1 MMSLSAETDQLR
13 PSFLSKHKTNFYYEE
28 VVIVNIEACSFLIE
42 SLPQLE
48 HSNFTFKV
56 A

>member
-1 MMSLSAETDQLR
+1 MMSLYAETDQLR
-13 PSFLSKHKTNFYYEE
+13 PSSLCKHKTNLYYEE
-28 VVIVNIEACSFLIE
+28 VVIVNNEACSFLIE

-48 HSNFTFKV
+48 HANFTFKV